1 MEGRTRVWKVATSG
15 SSPARQI
22 TFGEKGDTQPQWS
35 PDGKQ
40 ISFVSSRGSAE
51 AKAQIYL
58 MHADGGEAWKL
69 TDAKENVSAYS
80 WSPDSTRIAYVT
92 TDPRSS
98 EEEANIKKR
107 DDERVFEGDF
117 RYQHA
122 WVVDVA
128 TQDRRRASPKARTTR
143 CRARRRGRPMASGSC
158 LARARHADAARQ
170 PPRHL
175 RRDHRHQAGREDQH
189 ELGQRR
195 VAAMVAG
202 RPHHRVG
209 DRTQH
214 HHAAA
219 RRHRVERDAPGAPGA
234 LRRQRQD
241 DQGRRPRRRSIPK
254 PATRSG
260 PTKARA

>member
-1 MEGRTRVWKVATSG
+1 MIYTVRQWESEQDPSTPVAATPPSLRTGKMEGRTRMWKVATNG

-22 TFGEKGDTQPQWS
+22 TFGEKGDSQPQWS

-51 AKAQIYL
+51 AKSQIYL

-98 EEEANIKKR
+98 DEEANIKKR

-122 WVVDVA
+122 WVVEVNTRQA
-128 TQDRRRASPKARTTR
+128 TRITEGTSYTLQGAPSWSPDGKRFVF
-143 CRARRRGRPMASGSC
+143 GG
-158 LARARHADAARQ
+158 RHADAARQ
-170 PPRHL
+170 PRTSTWPV
-175 RRDHRHQAGREDQH
+175 RHQQVDKTH
-189 ELGQRR
+189 EW
-195 VAAMVAG
+195 AAMSP
-202 RPHHRVG
+202 RWSWTPHHRVG
-209 DRTQH
+209 DRTECH
-214 HHAAA
+214 DAAA
-219 RRHRVERDAPGAPGA
+219 GRHRVERGPPGPPG
-234 LRRQRQD
+234 
-241 DQGRRPRRRSIPK
+241 PV
-254 PATRSG
+254 
-260 PTKARA
+260 